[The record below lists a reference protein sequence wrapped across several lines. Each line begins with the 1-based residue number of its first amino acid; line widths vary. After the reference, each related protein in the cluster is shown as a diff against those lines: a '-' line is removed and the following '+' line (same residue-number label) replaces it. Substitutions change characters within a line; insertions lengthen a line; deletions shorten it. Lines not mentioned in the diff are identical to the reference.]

1 MSFLNPS
8 NGAWATLALVVAV
21 LFVLVTF
28 VKYTRL
34 WLVLLVGLVP
44 VLGVWTF
51 VKAPEWGLWFPAD
64 VSTHGAGMDRLF
76 YLILWMVTVT
86 FVLTEV
92 ALVWCIFRYHD
103 KLPGKSLFTHGS
115 HKLEMIWT
123 SIPAVA
129 LLVIAFAQI
138 GTFKQIKFQ
147 SHWPTGGV
155 YSAEKPIAHVIA
167 YQFAW
172 LMRYPD
178 ETGSFDSV
186 DVVESPFDFVV
197 PVDTDIMFHLKSRD
211 VLHSF
216 FLPNLRLKQDAVP
229 GMTIPMWFKATQVGE
244 YDLICA
250 ELCGW
255 GHYKMAGKLIV
266 KSKADYDA
274 WLAGKRAELKSN
286 GKADLTANTEEG
298 Q

>member
-8 NGAWATLALVVAV
+8 NGAWSILALLVA
-21 LFVLVTF
+21 LLLVLVTF
-28 VKYTRL
+28 VKFTRL
-34 WLVLLVGLVP
+34 WTVILIALLP
-44 VLGVWTF
+44 ILGVWTF
-51 VKAPEWGLWFPAD
+51 VKAPEWGLWFPKD
-64 VSTHGAGMDRLF
+64 VSTHGAGMDSLF
-76 YLILWMVTVT
+76 NMILWMVAVT

-92 ALVWCIFRYHD
+92 ALVWCVFRYHE

-123 SIPAVA
+123 AIPAVA

-138 GTFKQIKFQ
+138 GTFKQIKFED
-147 SHWPTGGV
+147 HWPTGGT
-155 YSAEKPIAHVIA
+155 YSKDKPIAHVIA
-167 YQFAW
+167 YQF
-172 LMRYPD
+172 
-178 ETGSFDSV
+178 
-186 DVVESPFDFVV
+186 V

-229 GMTIPMWFKATQVGE
+229 GMTIPMWFKATEVGE

-255 GHYKMAGKLIV
+255 GHYKMAGRLIV
-266 KSKADYDA
+266 KSKPDYDK
-274 WLAGKRAELKSN
+274 WLADKRAALKSN
-286 GKADLTANTEEG
+286 GTADLEAAE
-298 Q
+298 

>member
-1 MSFLNPS
+1 MSLLNPS
-8 NGAWATLALVVAV
+8 NGWWTALAV
-21 LFVLVTF
+21 LVAALLVLVTF

-34 WLVLLVGLVP
+34 WLVLLIGLVP

-51 VKAPEWGLWFPAD
+51 VKAPEWGLWFPED
-64 VSTHGAGMDRLF
+64 VSTHGKGMDQLF
-76 YLILWMVTVT
+76 YMIMWMVTFT

-92 ALVWCIFRYHD
+92 ALVWCVFRYHE
-103 KLPGKSLFTHGS
+103 KVPGKSLFTHGS

-123 SIPAVA
+123 AIPAVA

-138 GTFKQIKFQ
+138 GTFKRIKFEN
-147 SHWPTGGV
+147 HWPTGGP
-155 YSAEKPIAHVIA
+155 YSAQKPIAHVIA

-178 ETGSFDSV
+178 ENGSFDSV

-229 GMTIPMWFKATQVGE
+229 GMTIPMWFKATKVGE

-274 WLAGKRAELKSN
+274 WLAHMRAELKSN
-286 GKADLTANTEEG
+286 GKADLASTEEG

>member
-1 MSFLNPS
+1 MSSLLNPS
-8 NGAWATLALVVAV
+8 NGLWSVLALLTAS
-21 LFVLVTF
+21 LLLVIAF
-28 VKYTRL
+28 VKFTRL
-34 WLVLLVGLVP
+34 ATVLLIGLVP
-44 VLGVWTF
+44 VLGVWTW
-51 VKAPEWGLWFPAD
+51 VKAPEWGLWFPHD
-64 VSTHGAGMDRLF
+64 VSTHGIGMDRLF
-76 YLILWMVTVT
+76 DLIMYMVAVT

-92 ALVWCIFRYHD
+92 ALVWCIFRYHE
-103 KLPGKSLFTHGS
+103 KVPGKSLFTHGS

-123 SIPAVA
+123 AVPAVL

-138 GTFKQIKFQ
+138 GTFKQIKFE
-147 SHWPTGGV
+147 SHWPQGGP

-178 ETGSFDSV
+178 ANGNFDSV
-186 DVVESPFDFVV
+186 DVVESPFDFVI

-266 KSKADYDA
+266 KSKADYDS
-274 WLAGKRAELKSN
+274 WLAGKRAALKSN
-286 GKADLTANTEEG
+286 GTEDLEKV